1 MPHGYDESYLED
13 FRCNM
18 GNMFEYAALDCAVDL
33 DIFFRR
39 ATDEWRGASH
49 RVGRP
54 ALSGRA
60 LGLRV
65 GGYGAL
71 LLGLCAGELPS
82 RA

>member
-33 DIFFRR
+33 DIFFR
-39 ATDEWRGASH
+39 ALLT
-49 RVGRP
+49 RP
-54 ALSGRA
+54 TLSGRA

-71 LLGLCAGELPS
+71 LLGAS
-82 RA
+82 RR